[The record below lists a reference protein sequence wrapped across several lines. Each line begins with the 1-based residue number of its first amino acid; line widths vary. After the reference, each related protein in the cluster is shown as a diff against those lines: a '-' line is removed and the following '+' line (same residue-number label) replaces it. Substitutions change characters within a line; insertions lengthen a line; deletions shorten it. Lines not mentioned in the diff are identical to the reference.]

1 MKRLLLSL
9 ILCFSVISCASLNPL
24 DILNPDKPSLEVNA
38 QVGKTNEQEK
48 NNIKVESG
56 KQEIKQEADKISND
70 HNYKADT
77 IENITQQFSKEVLY
91 LVLALIGIVIFLG
104 GWAIPPPKECL
115 VAIET
120 LLKKTYLGI
129 KFVISDI
136 LFTFILTPIKAI
148 ADFILK
154 LFGKV

>member
-9 ILCFSVISCASLNPL
+9 MLCFSVISCASLNPL

-70 HNYKADT
+70 HNYTADK
-77 IENITQQFSKEVLY
+77 IENITQSMSKWELALYTLLAGIAIPKANVLY
-91 LVLALIGIVIFLG
+91 NGVKTVVRDVFDAAIGTPV
-104 GWAIPPPKECL
+104 K
-115 VAIET
+115 
-120 LLKKTYLGI
+120 GI
-129 KFVISDI
+129 SN
-136 LFTFILTPIKAI
+136 
-148 ADFILK
+148 FILK
-154 LFGKV
+154 LFGKA

>member
-9 ILCFSVISCASLNPL
+9 VLCFSVISCASLNPL

-70 HNYKADT
+70 HNYTAET
-77 IENITQQFSKEVLY
+77 IENITQNLPIEY
-91 LVLALIGIVIFLG
+91 LVIMLFLAGWIIPTPKETFSIGKRIVVDVFDALII
-104 GWAIPPPKECL
+104 
-115 VAIET
+115 
-120 LLKKTYLGI
+120 
-129 KFVISDI
+129 
-136 LFTFILTPIKAI
+136 TPIKAI

-154 LFGKV
+154 LFGKA